1 MKDPI
6 PEDLYKILAC
16 PLCKSEVK
24 YYNNKKSLICNKC
37 KKIYNIR
44 NGIPVLLP

>member
-1 MKDPI
+1 MKDPL

-16 PLCKSEVK
+16 PACKSEVK
-24 YYNNKKSLICNKC
+24 YSNNKKSLMCDKC

-44 NGIPVLLP
+44 NGIPILLP